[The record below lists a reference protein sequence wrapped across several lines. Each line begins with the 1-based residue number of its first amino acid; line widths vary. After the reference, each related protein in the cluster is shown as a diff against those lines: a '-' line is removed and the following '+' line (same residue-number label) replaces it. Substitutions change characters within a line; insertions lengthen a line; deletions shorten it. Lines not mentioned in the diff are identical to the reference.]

1 MARFSG
7 VTAQGRGRSKSGRR
21 GDVRPG
27 GVRTQ
32 RYGESVRDM
41 RGARTDVLEE
51 EREVLSAALDERDQ
65 VDGAIQSDDPD
76 LPQARRRR
84 THGDLL
90 YEVALCVETRA
101 RVERGESGPPR
112 RSPPSMWVRDSRL
125 FGYVDPVVDRRRR
138 ALEADGAVREEQIRE
153 AFRAR
158 GRGSGEEFWEQ
169 LLAACDSR
177 DLGDAGGLN
186 ARAAREVGRVRYVAV
201 DDALVGAN
209 ADPCLLVAASGLLH
223 GGDDPESASDAQ
235 RFAGRVLD
243 RALEGVCQKHALLCV
258 SDPGRAASIERRWE
272 AGRER
277 LGVEGIPDVE
287 GGRLTAWFERSRF
300 VAQAHYAVGLDPVSQ
315 VLPQEDIDRV
325 VEAFPSLNGAVG
337 ALGVPVGVPGPHVVA
352 RSVREGFGAVRALD
366 PWLVD
371 QGTVGRVM
379 GEALE
384 RVGGRWPVPG
394 REELVERAGGGYA
407 DVAPV
412 RPAGPT
418 VDVPGTG
425 VVARAYVRDERPFDG
440 SRWPVEWPSG
450 DALGAQ
456 QALMVDRWRR
466 DSGAGAWERRSG
478 CYVREPAA
486 VRAGGEVGGSVCGV
500 RVPAGRGETVDLFPV
515 ESVGLGDVKR
525 PVHEVFGQDHA
536 EEAVDR
542 VVAGLGVVVSMG
554 AGSDAAY
561 DGSKD
566 ELMVPGYSPGPAE
579 YVSAVALALA
589 AATGHRLREGRKDF
603 GAAEGSRGEAR
614 EAVRCDLAAAKLAG
628 AIGVPYGAA
637 RRLPELAGEVF
648 REESLALCRDADR
661 MASFLVARARG
672 VELEPEYRERWR
684 GEVVG
689 RDVAER
695 GVAQER

>member
-32 RYGESVRDM
+32 RYGETVSDM
-41 RGARTDVLEE
+41 RGVRTDVLEE
-51 EREVLSAALDERDQ
+51 EREALSAQLDERDQ
-65 VDGAIQSDDPD
+65 VDAAIQSDDPD

-90 YEVALCVETRA
+90 YEVALCVETQA
-101 RVERGESGPPR
+101 RVERGDAGPPR
-112 RSPPSMWVRDSRL
+112 RSPPSIWVKDSRL

-138 ALEADGAVREEQIRE
+138 GLEADGAVREGQIRE
-153 AFRAR
+153 AFRVR
-158 GRGSGEEFWEQ
+158 DSEGEERFWEE
-169 LLAACDSR
+169 LRTACDSR
-177 DLGDAGGLN
+177 DMSDAGGLN

-223 GGDDPESASDAQ
+223 GGDDPESASDAR

-243 RALEGVCQKHALLCV
+243 RALYGVCQRHALLCV

-272 AGRER
+272 AERER
-277 LGVEGIPDVE
+277 LGAVGVPDVE
-287 GGRLTAWFERSRF
+287 GERLTAWFARSRF

-325 VEAFPSLNGAVG
+325 VETFPSLNAAVG
-337 ALGVPVGVPGPHVVA
+337 ALGVRVGVPAPHVLA
-352 RSVREGFGAVRALD
+352 RAVREGFGAVRALD

-425 VVARAYVRDERPFDG
+425 VVSRAYAAGERPFDG
-440 SRWPVEWPSG
+440 SRWPLEWPSG
-450 DALGAQ
+450 DALRAE

-466 DSGAGAWERRSG
+466 ESGVGAWEWRSG
-478 CYVREPAA
+478 CYVRETEA
-486 VRAGGEVGGSVCGV
+486 VRAGGEVDGSVCGV

-515 ESVGLGDVKR
+515 EAAGLGDVKR
-525 PVHEVFGQDHA
+525 PVHEVFGPGRADV
-536 EEAVDR
+536 AVDR
-542 VVAGLGVVVSMG
+542 VVAGLGVAVSVGGGSG
-554 AGSDAAY
+554 AEY
-561 DGSKD
+561 DPVKD
-566 ELMVPGYSPGPAE
+566 ELTVPGYSQGPAA

-589 AATGHRLREGRKDF
+589 EATGHRLREGRKDF

-628 AIGVPYGAA
+628 VIGVPYSPE
-637 RRLPELAGEVF
+637 RRLPEQAGEVF
-648 REESLALCRDADR
+648 GEESRALCRDADR
-661 MASFLVARARG
+661 MASFLVSRARG

-684 GEVVG
+684 GEVPG
-689 RDVAER
+689 RDLAER
-695 GVAQER
+695 HVGHER

>member
-51 EREVLSAALDERDQ
+51 EREALSAALDERDQ

-223 GGDDPESASDAQ
+223 GGDDPE
-235 RFAGRVLD
+235 
-243 RALEGVCQKHALLCV
+243 C
-258 SDPGRAASIERRWE
+258 
-272 AGRER
+272 
-277 LGVEGIPDVE
+277 
-287 GGRLTAWFERSRF
+287 
-300 VAQAHYAVGLDPVSQ
+300 
-315 VLPQEDIDRV
+315 
-325 VEAFPSLNGAVG
+325 
-337 ALGVPVGVPGPHVVA
+337 
-352 RSVREGFGAVRALD
+352 
-366 PWLVD
+366 
-371 QGTVGRVM
+371 
-379 GEALE
+379 
-384 RVGGRWPVPG
+384 
-394 REELVERAGGGYA
+394 
-407 DVAPV
+407 
-412 RPAGPT
+412 
-418 VDVPGTG
+418 
-425 VVARAYVRDERPFDG
+425 
-440 SRWPVEWPSG
+440 
-450 DALGAQ
+450 
-456 QALMVDRWRR
+456 
-466 DSGAGAWERRSG
+466 
-478 CYVREPAA
+478 
-486 VRAGGEVGGSVCGV
+486 
-500 RVPAGRGETVDLFPV
+500 
-515 ESVGLGDVKR
+515 
-525 PVHEVFGQDHA
+525 
-536 EEAVDR
+536 
-542 VVAGLGVVVSMG
+542 
-554 AGSDAAY
+554 
-561 DGSKD
+561 
-566 ELMVPGYSPGPAE
+566 
-579 YVSAVALALA
+579 
-589 AATGHRLREGRKDF
+589 
-603 GAAEGSRGEAR
+603 
-614 EAVRCDLAAAKLAG
+614 
-628 AIGVPYGAA
+628 
-637 RRLPELAGEVF
+637 VF
-648 REESLALCRDADR
+648 R
-661 MASFLVARARG
+661 
-672 VELEPEYRERWR
+672 
-684 GEVVG
+684 
-689 RDVAER
+689 
-695 GVAQER
+695 